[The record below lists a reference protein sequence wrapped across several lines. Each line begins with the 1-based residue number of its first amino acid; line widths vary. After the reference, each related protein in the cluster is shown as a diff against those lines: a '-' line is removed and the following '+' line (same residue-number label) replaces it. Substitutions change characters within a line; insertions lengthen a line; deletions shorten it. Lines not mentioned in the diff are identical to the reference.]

1 MGTWMSNGKGDTP
14 RPSSVDAATYRE
26 RYAQTFGSGE
36 SAYMR
41 NRTLRA
47 TCAERGHLVQEG
59 QVTATASGTTASC
72 ACGQVVRLDGER

>member
-1 MGTWMSNGKGDTP
+1 MGTRMSNGKGDTP

-26 RYAQTFGSGE
+26 RYTQTFGSGE

-47 TCAERGHLVQEG
+47 TCAERGHPVQVG
-59 QVTATASGTTASC
+59 RMTATASGTTATC
-72 ACGQVVRLDGER
+72 ACGQMVWLDGER